1 MRAAA
6 RLAVKC
12 CFARKLVYNLPH
24 SSPTS
29 RARAFSTGTR
39 PARRLETHEVMS
51 SYFYIDPQG
60 REQGPF
66 SYEHV
71 AKWFKA
77 GYLKPNLGC
86 RRNDE
91 TTYGRTVTQA
101 LLEDGVM
108 NGVPSHM
115 LGEIVKPTTSPT
127 ASSAGGGGSP
137 RHVSVPPPPAGAVPQ
152 RSADEI
158 AQCMDRLFEVLDHIL
173 PIVLEGGL
181 REEFGPV
188 WEDMLHTPPPWTL
201 ETTLKELRA
210 NWSALFSNQPR
221 RMKEIEILLDAAIRQ
236 RKNQPLAPDGM
247 AKEISTAAVALLSAC
262 PKTFPPAVIEH
273 LRVSWEECEK
283 IRAYVHM

>member
-1 MRAAA
+1 
-6 RLAVKC
+6 
-12 CFARKLVYNLPH
+12 
-24 SSPTS
+24 
-29 RARAFSTGTR
+29 
-39 PARRLETHEVMS
+39 MS
-51 SYFYIDPQG
+51 AYFYIDPQG

-91 TTYGRTVTQA
+91 TTYARTVTQA

-108 NGVPSHM
+108 NGVPAHM

-127 ASSAGGGGSP
+127 TTSSAGGGGSP
-137 RHVSVPPPPAGAVPQ
+137 RRVSVPPPPAGAVPQ